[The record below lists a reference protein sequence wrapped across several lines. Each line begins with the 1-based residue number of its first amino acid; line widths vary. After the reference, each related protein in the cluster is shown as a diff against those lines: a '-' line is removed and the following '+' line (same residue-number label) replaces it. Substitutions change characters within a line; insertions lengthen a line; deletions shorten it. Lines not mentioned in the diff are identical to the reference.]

1 MNVALPAELEKRVN
15 DSVETGHFAS
25 PDEFFKEAAEL
36 MLDVCS
42 SPGQPIPVDE
52 HFDSRLETLLQE
64 AQASG
69 EPAEMTDQD
78 WDDVERKGAALIR
91 ARKKG

>member
-15 DSVETGHFAS
+15 DSVERGQFS
-25 PDEFFKEAAEL
+25 SSDEFFKEAAEL
-36 MLDVCS
+36 MLDVCY
-42 SPGQPIPVDE
+42 SPGKPIPVDQ
-52 HFDSRLETLLQE
+52 HFDSRLETLLEE

-78 WDDVERKGAALIR
+78 WDDVERNGAALIR
-91 ARKKG
+91 ARKKE